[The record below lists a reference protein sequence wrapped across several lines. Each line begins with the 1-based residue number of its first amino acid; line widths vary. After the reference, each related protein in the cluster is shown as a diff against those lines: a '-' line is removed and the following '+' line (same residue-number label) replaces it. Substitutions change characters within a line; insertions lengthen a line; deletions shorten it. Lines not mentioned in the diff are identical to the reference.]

1 MSENMVIREEFYM
14 ELNTERR
21 ITMLE
26 AMTAEVRKETAEL
39 RVSNE
44 DARKEYRSHQRFVLR
59 VTAAMVI
66 AVVLTFSGIGYN
78 AFSVNRSLA
87 ELTTKVDRVDDRLA
101 SVETDVAALQTDVAA
116 LTVGQQQ
123 IFTALRNEGI
133 IQ

>member
-1 MSENMVIREEFYM
+1 MSENMVTREEFYM

-26 AMTAEVRKETAEL
+26 AMTAEIRQETAAI
-39 RVSNE
+39 RASTE

-87 ELTTKVDRVDDRLA
+87 ELTIKVDRLDARMA
-101 SVETDVAALQTDVAA
+101 SVETDVAELQ
-116 LTVGQQQ
+116 VGQQQ
-123 IFTALRNEGI
+123 IFEILRDAKLMPGN
-133 IQ
+133 

>member
-1 MSENMVIREEFYM
+1 MSENMVTREEFLT

-44 DARKEYRSHQRFVLR
+44 DARKEYRTHQRFVLR

-87 ELTTKVDRVDDRLA
+87 ELTIKVDRIDDRLA

>member
-1 MSENMVIREEFYM
+1 MA
-14 ELNTERR
+14 LNTEHR

-26 AMTAEVRKETAEL
+26 AMAAEIRKVTAAIRAST
-39 RVSNE
+39 E

-87 ELTTKVDRVDDRLA
+87 ELTIKVDRLDARMA
-101 SVETDVAALQTDVAA
+101 SVETDVAALAI
-116 LTVGQQQ
+116 GQQQ
-123 IFTALRNEGI
+123 ILTALRNAGI
-133 IQ
+133 IK